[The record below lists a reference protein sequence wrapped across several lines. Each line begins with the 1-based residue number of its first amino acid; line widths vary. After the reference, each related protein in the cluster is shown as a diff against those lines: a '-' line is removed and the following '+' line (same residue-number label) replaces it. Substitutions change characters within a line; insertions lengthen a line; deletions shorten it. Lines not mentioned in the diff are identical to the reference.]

1 MNRSFDFVSDVLAQ
15 PEMRFITNGEQE
27 RCTPVL
33 PTERF
38 YMVEKDSRCI
48 VLRSLAVD
56 GAAFNFVCVTRLHI
70 TQDGG
75 GFWMLSIEYPEGSME
90 LVAYHFV
97 TPEHL
102 ISDAQEMAAED
113 GDFPG
118 ALTLIDSPKAREAMP
133 GNYRRPEPKRAG
145 G

>member
-1 MNRSFDFVSDVLAQ
+1 
-15 PEMRFITNGEQE
+15 
-27 RCTPVL
+27 
-33 PTERF
+33 
-38 YMVEKDSRCI
+38 
-48 VLRSLAVD
+48 
-56 GAAFNFVCVTRLHI
+56 
-70 TQDGG
+70 
-75 GFWMLSIEYPEGSME
+75 MLSIEYPEGSME

-118 ALTLIDSPKAREAMP
+118 ALTLIDSPKARVNA

-145 G
+145 GDNAV